1 MCVIKYHQFIAQIK
15 KEKKT
20 TQILFAFSLLVLPVD
35 DRRVELQTDR
45 NLTVACMKSHF
56 MVSLRF
62 VCACF
67 WHFTCKTSEPASK
80 QLVQNVLWFNI
91 VWIVCG
97 RSFFFSLSPSFSHFI
112 YVAFYLNDAFAP
124 FRCVSLLSPHFTARY
139 CILCEWVFFF
149 RFHAAALAKW
159 IIVCS
164 VRMTRRKIKTE
175 IKRKIC
181 ARISNLINEK
191 FKCIRMRT
199 LFAIDV
205 NC

>member
-15 KEKKT
+15 KEKKKT

-97 RSFFFSLSPSFSHFI
+97 RSFFFSLSPSFSHLI

-139 CILCEWVFFF
+139 CILCVWVFFF
-149 RFHAAALAKW
+149 
-159 IIVCS
+159 S
-164 VRMTRRKIKTE
+164 VSCGCTRQMNYCVQCANDEKKNKNRNKEKNMRAHFESHQRKIQMH
-175 IKRKIC
+175 
-181 ARISNLINEK
+181 SNAN
-191 FKCIRMRT
+191 T
-199 LFAIDV
+199 LRHRR
-205 NC
+205 